1 MSPSNT
7 TNQLVCELPHYT
19 KNPFGQELPRN
30 PPTKKKNND
39 LKLKDNKTQKKN
51 GNLTVASFNSLLTS
65 HIFLLFYSP
74 PDLKMSGSLK
84 SNLIYYLNVIFAIID
99 LPGKPKST

>member
-30 PPTKKKNND
+30 LPTKKKNND
-39 LKLKDNKTQKKN
+39 LKLKRQQNPEKN
-51 GNLTVASFNSLLTS
+51 GNLTVASFNSVLTS
-65 HIFLLFYSP
+65 HIF
-74 PDLKMSGSLK
+74 
-84 SNLIYYLNVIFAIID
+84 
-99 LPGKPKST
+99 